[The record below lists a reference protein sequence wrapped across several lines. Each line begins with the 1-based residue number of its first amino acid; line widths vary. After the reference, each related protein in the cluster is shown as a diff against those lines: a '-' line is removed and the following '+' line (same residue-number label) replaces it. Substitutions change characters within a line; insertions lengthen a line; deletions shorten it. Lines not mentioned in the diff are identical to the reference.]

1 MTLAIT
7 VAIAGGIGAVARYL
21 IDGAVGDRT
30 SGVFPYGTTTVN
42 IIGSFI
48 LGVVTGLVLY
58 HGAATDVKTIAG
70 TGFCGGLTTWSTFSW
85 ENVRLAGDGHIGPA
99 LSNALGGI
107 AASVAAAALGLAL
120 AAL

>member
-1 MTLAIT
+1 MTLAIA
-7 VAIAGGIGAVARYL
+7 VALAGGIGAIARYL

-42 IIGSFI
+42 VVGSFI
-48 LGVVTGLVLY
+48 LGLVTGLVLY

-85 ENVRLAGDGHIGPA
+85 ENVRLVEDGHIAPA